1 MHHPPSLRLSS
12 FAIAGRNDKKQRFH
26 NEWLVQSFRIGHLV
40 AGIWKDSWAGVGCLN
55 GIVEPPGRLTCR
67 FVDRMAIKARPCLL
81 ANVVSL
87 GPCNYSYLAGIHRVG
102 AVRPVCGAL
111 LKSCGFALG
120 NAWSCVPTLAPFVQE
135 ISRRSSFGSGPVLY
149 GSASRSN
156 ACPTPTL
163 LRVIEPRTVISAA
176 DIDDSSYSIKILPVV
191 RLLTMARTFSIGL
204 FLP

>member
-55 GIVEPPGRLTCR
+55 GIVEPPERLTCR
-67 FVDRMAIKARPCLL
+67 FVDRLSPKTAMPRMRRISGGMAIKARPCLL

-87 GPCNYSYLAGIHRVG
+87 GPCNYSYLADIHRVG

-111 LKSCGFALG
+111 LESCGFALG

-156 ACPTPTL
+156 ACPTPHA
-163 LRVIEPRTVISAA
+163 P
-176 DIDDSSYSIKILPVV
+176 
-191 RLLTMARTFSIGL
+191 ARY
-204 FLP
+204 